1 MSCFVAFAVLWPF
14 VFVLSL
20 AAALTVLYTVWGVYH
35 LIICIAGLRP
45 PPAPGTPAGTNLHP
59 RPNPHSDRLSH
70 LNQYP
75 KISVIIPARN
85 EPILGRTI
93 ETCVNHVDYPADR
106 KEIIVVVD
114 DEGGERI
121 ALWYQQKYP
130 ATVKV
135 LARRHF
141 FPTKPSAL
149 NDAMHLSTGDIV
161 VIMDVEDIPDR
172 DVFKKAAMAINNGG
186 ERAVQVI
193 LRIINSEDSW
203 ISKVFAMEYAGWFRI
218 MLNGRSRLGM
228 FAPLGG
234 TGNYFSKDALRYV
247 GGYDPTNLAED
258 AELAIRFKIARWNVG
273 TIDARHYEEA
283 PVTLNAWIKQRTRW
297 FRGWMQSFWKYS
309 RILLRPAIA
318 KRLGAV
324 GIFSIVVM
332 LISPL
337 VVVLNWIAYSITIY
351 WALEMAGIF
360 PSVIAGN
367 VPFWTIVPV
376 GFNAL
381 YYYIWIKGAKL
392 EGIRIPV
399 VKYLPR
405 LFFYMNIMMPIASL
419 RAFYQELTK
428 PVFWEKT
435 AHEGR
440 GVKWHSAA
448 AG

>member
-1 MSCFVAFAVLWPF
+1 MSGLVASAILWPF
-14 VFVLSL
+14 AFVLSL
-20 AAALTVLYTVWGVYH
+20 ATALTVIYTVWGVYH
-35 LIICIAGLRP
+35 LIIGIAGLRP
-45 PPAPGTPAGTNLHP
+45 PPNPKTEQVNTGHSNPHPPHPP
-59 RPNPHSDRLSH
+59 RPHPY
-70 LNQYP
+70 QYP
-75 KISVIIPARN
+75 KVSVIIPARN

-93 ETCVNHVDYPADR
+93 EACVNHVDYPTDR
-106 KEIIVVVD
+106 KEVIVVVD

-130 ATVKV
+130 ETVKV

-186 ERAVQVI
+186 EHAVQVI
-193 LRIINSEDSW
+193 LHIVNSEDSW

-234 TGNYFSKDALRYV
+234 TGNYFSKAALRHV

-283 PVTLNAWIKQRTRW
+283 PVTLSAWTKQRTRW

-318 KRLGAV
+318 KRLGAT
-324 GIFSIVVM
+324 GIFSIFVM

-337 VVVLNWIAYSITIY
+337 IVVLNWVAYAITVY
-351 WALEMAGIF
+351 WALEAAGIA
-360 PSVIAGN
+360 PSVLAGGI
-367 VPFWTIVPV
+367 PFWNIVPI

-392 EGIRIPV
+392 EGIRLHA
-399 VKYLPR
+399 VKYLPHI
-405 LFFYMNIMMPIASL
+405 FFYMNIMMPVASL
-419 RAFYQELTK
+419 RAFYQELVK

-435 AHEGR
+435 THEGR
-440 GVKWHSAA
+440 GVKWHFAA
-448 AG
+448 TG